1 MNDYSWGL
9 DTDDYIAH
17 FGRKGMHW
25 GERLYQYKDGT
36 YTPAGLLRYFGGTAK
51 KRASDAAKV
60 AKSAATGAALEAAG
74 RGSQKLVDNYRYN
87 DGSNAKTSVGKKIGN
102 KLHSLANDRRVKT
115 LAESQSDVDAF
126 KRNHGGQGPRLRD
139 SLEYRNSA
147 MNARQNAKLFRD
159 EAIRQSAKRDVAK
172 AYGDTERYN
181 EAVSL
186 TKQCLS
192 TAIGQEHRYS
202 QLTGGSMVVENAYD
216 Y

>member
-1 MNDYSWGL
+1 MIIVGGSTPMTTLRTL
-9 DTDDYIAH
+9 DARACI
-17 FGRKGMHW
+17 
-25 GERLYQYKDGT
+25 GERDSTSTRMEHTRRRVFSAISEERQ
-36 YTPAGLLRYFGGTAK
+36 K